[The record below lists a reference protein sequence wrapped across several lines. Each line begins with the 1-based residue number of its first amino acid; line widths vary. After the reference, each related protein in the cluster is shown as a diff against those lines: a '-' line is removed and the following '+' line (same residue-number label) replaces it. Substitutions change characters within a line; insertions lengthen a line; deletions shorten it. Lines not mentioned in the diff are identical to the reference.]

1 MTLWIAEGVTM
12 RTHVRVLGVA
22 AALALGTW
30 LMTGQ
35 GNGADEQEEG
45 WKTVIDE
52 ATAKELIKNTVDSIQ
67 EALKKPPTTDTAT
80 RKFMKKLQVHG
91 VLIAVYAQ
99 SAKPGSNRGLLI
111 AYRDAGLKL
120 AKAASAGKGADKNE
134 VKQLAQALTKVK
146 GNGRANG
153 AFIPL
158 RDYLDDEA
166 DVMLPF
172 KVVSKGGDGLS
183 KNLQTNQKLKGALN
197 GIEEKIRAL
206 GQKQLPANRIK
217 VEAGDLAL
225 MADKVAAIA
234 NLTHAWAPKNDNGK
248 KKRQDWL
255 DWSLEMRQHALDLAK
270 AARKKDAA
278 AVFDMAQKL
287 NSNCTNCHG
296 VFKPE

>member
-1 MTLWIAEGVTM
+1 M

-22 AALALGTW
+22 VALALAAW

-35 GNGADEQEEG
+35 GNGADEQDEG
-45 WKTVIDE
+45 WKTVMDE
-52 ATAKELIKNTVDSIQ
+52 ATATELIKNTVDSTKKTVAAL
-67 EALKKPPTTDTAT
+67 EVALKAKPKKETTI
-80 RKFMKKLQVHG
+80 RKLIKKLQVDG

-99 SAKPGSNRGLLI
+99 SAKPGTNAALLV

-120 AKAASAGKGADKNE
+120 AKAASEGKNADKQE
-134 VKQLAQALTKVK
+134 LKRLAADLTKVK
-146 GNGRANG
+146 GNGRRNG

-158 RDYLDDEA
+158 RDSLDDEA

-197 GIEEKIRAL
+197 GIEEKIRQL
-206 GQKQLPANRIK
+206 GGKKLPANRID
-217 VEAGDLAL
+217 VEAKDLVLLAY
-225 MADKVAAIA
+225 KIAAIA

-255 DWSLEMRQHALDLAK
+255 DWSQEMRQHALDLAQ

-278 AVFDMAQKL
+278 GVNEMAQKL
-287 NSNCTNCHG
+287 NSNCNNCHG